1 MATTV
6 VRGALRVP
14 VREAYRGYSDEGQP
28 LAQYAALAAVFNVA
42 YAALAV
48 AGRSRLPARYTLGDV
63 LLVGVASHKLSRL
76 LAKDRVTG
84 FLRAPFTRYVR
95 SEGHGEVEEEARGDG
110 SQRAVG
116 ELLTCPYCLGLWVSG
131 GISLG
136 LVHAPRVTR
145 LASLTLAG
153 LTVSDAL
160 QLAYRAAEDA
170 TSRS

>member
-6 VRGALRVP
+6 VRAVLREP
-14 VREAYRGYSDEGQP
+14 VQEAYAGYSEEEQP
-28 LAQYAALAAVFNVA
+28 LAQYAALAALFNVT
-42 YAALAV
+42 YAALVV
-48 AGRSRLPARYTLGDV
+48 AGRTRLPARYTLGDV

-76 LAKDRVTG
+76 LAKDRVTS

-95 SEGHGEVEEEARGDG
+95 SEGHGEVEEEARGTG
-110 SQRAVG
+110 ARRAVG
-116 ELLTCPYCLGLWVSG
+116 ELVTCPYCLGLWVSG
-131 GISLG
+131 GLSLG

-145 LASLTLAG
+145 LAGLTLAG
-153 LTVSDAL
+153 LTVSDVL